1 MGDSGISV
9 KRGSVSELTPS
20 RETQFRNELKYHCSD
35 GQLKLMEMRIRH
47 LLKPDPHAGEDGKY
61 TVRSVYF
68 DDLRDS
74 CYYDNEDGVN
84 NRQKFRI
91 RLYNGDADMIL
102 LECKQK
108 VNGRNHKD
116 ACPISAGQC
125 EEILAGRPIDFREGE
140 PVWNRFYTCY
150 SAGMYRAKV
159 IVEYERTPFIYK
171 TGNVRVTFDRNIRA
185 TSKTENFLEKNLC
198 ARPVMQKGMQLLEV
212 KYDELLP
219 DYIYSQLQLD
229 NLQLTANSKYY
240 AARRMT
246 KNFCI

>member
-1 MGDSGISV
+1 M
-9 KRGSVSELTPS
+9 VSSKEA
-20 RETQFRNELKYHCSD
+20 QFRNELKYHCSD
-35 GQLKLMEMRIRH
+35 GQLRLLEMRIRH
-47 LLKPDPHAGEDGKY
+47 LLKPDAHAGEDGKY

-68 DDLRDS
+68 DDYSDS
-74 CYYDNEDGVN
+74 CYYDNEDGAN

-91 RLYNGDADMIL
+91 RLYNGDPEVIL

-108 VNGRNHKD
+108 VNGRNRKD
-116 ACPISAGQC
+116 ACRISAGQC
-125 EEILAGRPIDFREGE
+125 KEILAGRTIDFKADES
-140 PVWNRFYTCY
+140 VWNRFFLHYN
-150 SAGMYRAKV
+150 AGMYRAKV

-185 TSKTENFLEKNLC
+185 TSKTENFLDPVLC

-246 KNFCI
+246 KDFCI